1 MCDCERGSGSE
12 GADRLFLVSWEAL
25 GLDLSPNA
33 SILVSRLRF
42 EAGIQ
47 ANMLGF
53 EPWGG
58 GLSPKPGI

>member
-1 MCDCERGSGSE
+1 MCDCERGSGPE
-12 GADRLFLVSWEAL
+12 GADHLCLVSWEAL

-47 ANMLGF
+47 SNMLGF
-53 EPWGG
+53 DAGV
-58 GLSPKPGI
+58 

>member
-1 MCDCERGSGSE
+1 MCNCERGSGSE
-12 GADRLFLVSWEAL
+12 GADYLFLVSWEAL

-53 EPWGG
+53 EAGV
-58 GLSPKPGI
+58 

>member
-12 GADRLFLVSWEAL
+12 GADHLCLVSWEAL

-53 EPWGG
+53 EAGVRASR
-58 GLSPKPGI
+58 L